1 MSLALPSGVHFASHA
16 EELRLL
22 RTRPQRAALLLL
34 FVALAVFPVVA
45 SNYLIGLAI
54 SASITLIAVVG
65 LQITIGMAGLLNLG
79 QSAFVG
85 VGAFTAASL
94 YANHGLPM
102 LPCIVLAGLASGL
115 VSIFFALPA
124 LRIKGLYLA
133 LTTIAAQVMFPI
145 VVLRLPESWFGG
157 AAGIGIDQPRLLGTA
172 VDTPAAFYGVAVGV
186 AALMLLLAFNL
197 QRSHVGLVFRALRDN
212 DIASSVLGVELGRYK
227 IMAFFAGALFA
238 GVAGGLYAFYIRY
251 VTTDQ
256 FTIWLSIWYV
266 GMLIVGGL
274 GSPLG
279 AVFGTLAITAL
290 QEAVHAGGT
299 RAMNLLPALSGGTIF
314 AMTNV
319 LLGAAIIF
327 MLIKEPHG
335 LAHRWRILKT
345 AYRIWP
351 YPRG

>member
-1 MSLALPSGVHFASHA
+1 MSNALPSGVHFADHG

-22 RTRPQRAALLLL
+22 RTGPQRAALLLL
-34 FVALAVFPVVA
+34 LVALAVFPFVA

-54 SASITLIAVVG
+54 TAAITLIAVAG

-94 YANHGLPM
+94 YSNYQWPM
-102 LPCIVLAGLASGL
+102 LPSIVAAGLASAV

-145 VVLRLPESWFGG
+145 VVLRLPTGWFGG
-157 AAGIGIDQPRLLGTA
+157 AAGIGIDGVQIFGFA
-172 VDTPAAFYGVAVGV
+172 VETPASFYGVAMLVTV
-186 AALMLLLAFNL
+186 LMLALAFNL
-197 QRSHVGLVFRALRDN
+197 QRSRIGLAFRALRDN
-212 DIASSVLGVELGRYK
+212 DIASSVLGIELGRTK
-227 IMAFFAGALFA
+227 IAAFFAGALFA

-266 GMLIVGGL
+266 GMLIVGGM

-279 AVFGTLAITAL
+279 AVLGTLAITLL
-290 QEAVHAGGT
+290 QEVVHVSGT
-299 RAMNLLPALSGGTIF
+299 RAMNLLPQLSGGTIF
-314 AMTNV
+314 ALTNI

-335 LAHRWRILKT
+335 LAHRWRILKA